1 MFVNEYFKFVKVFT
15 RFKKVGSSL
24 VQTVVTMCGNFHW
37 SFTLAG
43 PNCILRSFSV
53 MFQ

>member
-1 MFVNEYFKFVKVFT
+1 MFVNEYFKFVEVFT
-15 RFKKVGSSL
+15 RSQIVGSLL

-43 PNCILRSFSV
+43 PNCILPSFSV